1 MSSDKFWPCDIET
14 LLKWVLEEEKH
25 GQIFGIRKELF
36 FVPQE
41 TDPFRMRRY
50 GQLLE
55 TPLGVA
61 AGPHTQLSQ
70 NLISAWLTGARYLE
84 LKTVQVLDEIEVTKP
99 CIDMTDEGYN
109 CEWSQELKLEQ
120 SFHEYLNAWIMLHI
134 LKDKFGWGSP
144 GERGFIFNMSVGYNM
159 EGILKPTVQRF
170 LDKMQ
175 KCPDEKAEKIER
187 LARFYPRV
195 KTLDIADCICDN
207 LTISTMHGC
216 PPEEVEKIGRYFV
229 EERKLNTTIKLNP
242 TLLGSEGVRD
252 ILNNKLGFET
262 QVPNLAFEH
271 DLKYPDGVAL
281 IRSLLDSA
289 KKSGVTF
296 NIKLTNT
303 LETSNQEQNLP
314 KNEQMVYMSGR
325 ALHPISINVA
335 ARLQKEFKGALEISF
350 SAGTDCF
357 NFAEVLACNLKPVT
371 VCSDILKPGGYGT
384 SVAIPGGGTQGLAG
398 GGRKNARR
406 VRSSP

>member
-1 MSSDKFWPCDIET
+1 
-14 LLKWVLEEEKH
+14 
-25 GQIFGIRKELF
+25 
-36 FVPQE
+36 
-41 TDPFRMRRY
+41 MR
-50 GQLLE
+50 
-55 TPLGVA
+55 
-61 AGPHTQLSQ
+61 
-70 NLISAWLTGARYLE
+70 
-84 LKTVQVLDEIEVTKP
+84 
-99 CIDMTDEGYN
+99 
-109 CEWSQELKLEQ
+109 
-120 SFHEYLNAWIMLHI
+120 
-134 LKDKFGWGSP
+134 
-144 GERGFIFNMSVGYNM
+144 
-159 EGILKPTVQRF
+159 
-170 LDKMQ
+170 
-175 KCPDEKAEKIER
+175 
-187 LARFYPRV
+187 
-195 KTLDIADCICDN
+195 IAYRDN

-335 ARLQKEFKGALEISF
+335 ARLQKRIQG
-350 SAGTDCF
+350 SAGD
-357 NFAEVLACNLKPVT
+357 LL
-371 VCSDILKPGGYGT
+371 L
-384 SVAIPGGGTQGLAG
+384 
-398 GGRKNARR
+398 GRH
-406 VRSSP
+406 